1 MREMKESGIE
11 WIGEIPKEWELPQIT
26 HFTTSR
32 SGGTPDRNRGEYWEN
47 GTIPWMSSG
56 EVNKVNVYETNEK
69 ITRLGSLNSSAKILS
84 TNSVMVA
91 LNGQGKTKGMCAI
104 LRIQAACNQSLC
116 AFKCNE
122 MFLHYRYLFYC
133 FNSMYKYLR
142 FQSGDNLR
150 DGLAASFVK
159 IQSIPLPSIKEQYA
173 ISDYLDLKCAELDAL
188 QQDIEKE
195 IETLKAYKK
204 SLITQAVSKGLN
216 PHVEMKDSGIEWIG
230 KINSKWKL
238 YRLRYLLKEP
248 LKYGASETGVE
259 YDDTLPRYIRITDI
273 QDNNTL
279 KKEGKLSLTFEQ
291 AKGYL
296 LTEETVL
303 FARSGATVGKTFL
316 YKPQYGIAAF
326 AGYLIAAVLNKNKMF
341 AKWLFYYTN
350 SSIYWNWINNSF
362 SQSTIQNIGA
372 DKYKNLIVVCPPIEE
387 QNKIMHLLESKC
399 AEIDSIIASKQKQ
412 SEILVEYKK
421 SLIYELVTGKKEVPV
436 HE

>member
-1 MREMKESGIE
+1 MREMKESGIS
-11 WIGEIPKEWELPQIT
+11 WIGKIPEGWRVEKLKYHLVRNEPRNPGNQQILSVYRKYGVIPKDSRDDNYNVTSEDTSKYKYVKKGVLVINKMKAWQGALGVSEFEGVVSPAYFIYKFIDELLFPGYIHYLLRNCYKT
-26 HFTTSR
+26 EFR
-32 SGGTPDRNRGEYWEN
+32 RISGGIREGQWDLSPTAFEN
-47 GTIPWMSSG
+47 ALILIP
-56 EVNKVNVYETNEK
+56 NY
-69 ITRLGSLNSSAKILS
+69 
-84 TNSVMVA
+84 
-91 LNGQGKTKGMCAI
+91 
-104 LRIQAACNQSLC
+104 
-116 AFKCNE
+116 
-122 MFLHYRYLFYC
+122 
-133 FNSMYKYLR
+133 
-142 FQSGDNLR
+142 
-150 DGLAASFVK
+150 
-159 IQSIPLPSIKEQYA
+159 KEQKA
-173 ISDYLDLKCAELDAL
+173 ISDYLDTKCAEIDAL
-188 QQDIEKE
+188 QKDIEKE